1 MQPKQDDSAAK
12 VISQLQEHLKQ
23 LREEN
28 LGLHQQ
34 LAARQAPHGSS
45 ASMSDLLA
53 ATASPPHTQP
63 LGGSLP
69 VSAKVHVHCSQ
80 TTITALKYVQIT
92 MIENSYCSLHEWN
105 STLAYEY

>member
-1 MQPKQDDSAAK
+1 MCLKPKQDDSAAK

-34 LAARQAPHGSS
+34 LAARQGGPHGPS
-45 ASMSDLLA
+45 ASTSDLLA
-53 ATASPPHTQP
+53 ATAPPPHSPT

-69 VSAKVHVHCSQ
+69 VSAKVP
-80 TTITALKYVQIT
+80 
-92 MIENSYCSLHEWN
+92 
-105 STLAYEY
+105 